1 MQLSFDL
8 ESAPRLTVFRDALKM
23 VFGPQRPTG
32 RMDPLSQLIKSVVS
46 SRTYDDVSWAA
57 FCRLRDAFPDWNA
70 LGDADPKAVE
80 ALIQPVT
87 FPDQK
92 ARQLPVLIRVLRTR
106 PHGLDLSFLAD
117 HSVDQAIAWLRELP
131 GIGVKSAAA
140 ALNFS
145 VLDRRALVVDTHV
158 HRVARR
164 LGLAPKAG
172 DTAHAYEAL
181 MAQTPGGWEAQ
192 DLFELHWLFKGL
204 GQSVC
209 TDSHPRCGMC
219 PLKASCPRVGVAE
232 RRAVLSFPQSRSLS
246 HTPNS

>member
-8 ESAPRLTVFRDALKM
+8 DQRLPRLRDELKA

-32 RMDPLSQLIKSVVS
+32 RMDPVSQLIKSVVS

-57 FCRLRDAFPDWNA
+57 FGRLRDAFPDWDK

-106 PHGLDLSFLAD
+106 PHGLDLGFLAE
-117 HSVDQAIAWLRELP
+117 HSVDQALAWLRELP
-131 GIGVKSAAA
+131 GIGIKSAAA

-145 VLDRRALVVDTHV
+145 VLDRRALVIDTHV
-158 HRVARR
+158 HRVTRR
-164 LGLAPKAG
+164 LGLSPRAG

-181 MAQTPGGWEAQ
+181 MAQVPGSWEAE
-192 DLFELHWLFKGL
+192 DLFELHWLLKGL

-209 TDSHPRCGMC
+209 TDSHPKCGMC

-232 RRAVLSFPQSRSLS
+232 RRAVLQFNPSSR
-246 HTPNS
+246 P